1 MSDTMRALQRTIVR
15 IVAFFFFDD
24 PRLFFRYIAV
34 GGASAVIEYT
44 VFNVLYS
51 IAGLATLSANS
62 IAIVIAVVFHFNLQ
76 KRWTF
81 RDSQSL
87 RRQLPRYLLM
97 IGLAAVLNNLL
108 VYLFIN
114 VMLMPP
120 ALAKLLQ
127 IGVLF
132 GLQFTASRLIVF
144 SRHAG

>member
-1 MSDTMRALQRTIVR
+1 MSANIRVLNRLILRV
-15 IVAFFFFDD
+15 IAFFLRD

-44 VFNVLYS
+44 LFNVLYS
-51 IAGLATLSANS
+51 GVGLATLVANS
-62 IAIVIAVVFHFNLQ
+62 IAIVIAVIFHFNMQ

-87 RRQLPRYLLM
+87 RRQLPRYLM
-97 IGLAAVLNNLL
+97 MVGVAAVLDNLL
-108 VYLFIN
+108 VYLFVE
-114 VMLMPP
+114 VMLLPP

-127 IGVLF
+127 IGLLF
-132 GLQFTASRLIVF
+132 GWTFTVSRLIVF

>member
-1 MSDTMRALQRTIVR
+1 MSASMRVLHRTILR
-15 IVAFFFFDD
+15 IVAFFLRDR
-24 PRLFFRYIAV
+24 RLFFRYIAV
-34 GGASAVIEYT
+34 GGTSAVIEYA

-51 IAGLATLSANS
+51 GAGLATLGANS
-62 IAIVIAVVFHFNLQ
+62 IAIVIAVVFHFNMQ

-81 RDSQSL
+81 RDAQSL

-97 IGLAAVLNNLL
+97 IAVAAVLNNLL
-108 VYLFIN
+108 VYLFVE

-127 IGVLF
+127 IGLLF